1 MFWVLG
7 GFQGF
12 CSGFIS
18 VKGLL
23 GFRALGVLKH
33 IGSRY
38 QRFPG
43 FSRFGGFKGISGFGL

>member
-12 CSGFIS
+12 CSGFMS